1 MAAYSVSSD
10 GSEKKLSSDNNTSE
24 ETNGFFVDK
33 KLLAK
38 AVQLKLQKKEK
49 KLCFSFGK
57 QILTKDFTLRAL
69 KVDEFGDISIPVS
82 IQVNLL
88 SHNMHL
94 S

>member
-1 MAAYSVSSD
+1 MASYSVSLAD
-10 GSEKKLSSDNNTSE
+10 GCEE

-38 AVQLKLQKKEK
+38 AVQLKLLKKEK

-69 KVDEFGDISIPVS
+69 KLDEFGDISIPVS

-88 SHNMHL
+88 SHKMHF